1 MISRYELRLSSESPL
16 SLQPDCAYRL
26 YSWLLSQIPE
36 AQGELLHVQEDHPI
50 SQYLC
55 CDRAGKTATWHIAL
69 LNDAAHDVFSP
80 VIENIS
86 AIDLNSGRVL
96 LDAASHE
103 EPKSPKDFILSSKG
117 MYSGRASFQFVSP
130 TSFKQAGRYVIY
142 PQERLI
148 VRSLISRWNS
158 FCPDYPM
165 DDEDAMQMLENGILI
180 TDYSLRTVRYKLK
193 NTLIPGFCGRI
204 GLNAKLPLALA
215 ELWNVLLSWAPYSGI
230 GIKTALGM
238 GGIQIVRHTR
248 NTSDSSA
255 RT

>member
-1 MISRYELRLSSESPL
+1 MISRYELRLSSEEPL

-36 AQGELLHVQEDHPI
+36 AQGELLHIQEDHPI

-55 CDRAGKTATWHIAL
+55 CDRTGKTETWHIAL
-69 LNDAAHDVFSP
+69 LNDAAHDVFAP
-80 VIENIS
+80 VIESIS
-86 AIDLNSGRVL
+86 AIDLNSGRIL
-96 LDAASHE
+96 LESTSHE
-103 EPKSPKDFILSSKG
+103 DPKSPRDFILSSKG
-117 MYSGRASFQFVSP
+117 MCSGRAFFQFVSP

-148 VRSLISRWNS
+148 VRSLINRWNS
-158 FCPDYPM
+158 FCPDYLM

-193 NTLIPGFCGRI
+193 NTLIPSFCGRI
-204 GLNAKLPLALA
+204 SLNAKLPLALA
-215 ELWNVLLSWAPYSGI
+215 ELWNVLLAWAPYSGI

-238 GGIQIVRHTR
+238 GGVQIAQHTR
-248 NTSDSSA
+248 QASSCSA
-255 RT
+255 Y

>member
-1 MISRYELRLSSESPL
+1 MISRYELRLSSPEAL
-16 SLQPDCAYRL
+16 SFHPDYAYWL

-36 AQGELLHVQEDHPI
+36 EQGDLLHLQADHPI

-69 LNDAAHDVFSP
+69 LNDFAHELFSS
-80 VIENIS
+80 VIEKTAVIY
-86 AIDLNSGRVL
+86 LNSGKLL
-96 LDAASHE
+96 LDSVFHE

-117 MYSGRASFQFVSP
+117 MCSGLVSLQFTSP

-148 VRSLISRWNS
+148 LRSLINRWNS
-158 FCPDYPM
+158 FCPEYLL
-165 DDEDAMQMLENGILI
+165 DDEDAMLMLESGINI
-180 TDYSLRTVRYKLK
+180 TDYSLRTTRYKLK
-193 NTLIPGFCGRI
+193 NTLIPSFCGQVSM
-204 GLNAKLPLALA
+204 NAKLPVALA
-215 ELWNVLLSWAPYSGI
+215 ELWNILLSWAPYSGL

>member
-1 MISRYELRLSSESPL
+1 MRLSSEEPL

-36 AQGELLHVQEDHPI
+36 AQGELLHIQEDHPI

-55 CDRAGKTATWHIAL
+55 CDRTGKTATWHIAL
-69 LNDAAHDVFSP
+69 LNDAAHDVFAP
-80 VIENIS
+80 VIESIS
-86 AIDLNSGRVL
+86 AIDLNSGRIL
-96 LDAASHE
+96 LESTSHE
-103 EPKSPKDFILSSKG
+103 DPKSPRDFILSSKG
-117 MYSGRASFQFVSP
+117 MCSGRASFQFVSP

-148 VRSLISRWNS
+148 VRSLINRWNS
-158 FCPDYPM
+158 FCPDYLM

-193 NTLIPGFCGRI
+193 NTLIPSFCGRI
-204 GLNAKLPLALA
+204 SLNAKLPLALA
-215 ELWNVLLSWAPYSGI
+215 ELWNVLLAWAPYSGI

-238 GGIQIVRHTR
+238 GGVQIVQHARQA
-248 NTSDSSA
+248 SSCSA
-255 RT
+255 Y